1 MARRDKR
8 LLGFARDMWE
18 EPTWFEHILWQ
29 ELRRGQFGVRFR
41 RQEPIGPHI
50 ADLVCLSRRLVI
62 ELDGESHDNI
72 LKDLARD
79 VWFQAHG
86 FFVLRIAN
94 DHIRDD
100 LEGALNLIQQA
111 LDDPQSIR
119 DPQNLEGP

>member
-1 MARRDKR
+1 MRK
-8 LLGFARDMWE
+8 G
-18 EPTWFEHILWQ
+18 PTWFEHILWQ

-41 RQEPIGPHI
+41 RQEPIGPQI
-50 ADLVCLSRRLVI
+50 ADFVCLSRRLVI
-62 ELDGESHDNI
+62 ELDGVSHDNI
-72 LKDLARD
+72 LTDLARD

-111 LDDPQSIR
+111 LDEPQSIR